1 MSKNLVLYILALTLV
16 ACGTPKKAADN
27 SDNGLGDTSQGQHSG
42 GGDNPNVS
50 GSDCAAKSP
59 NAFISS
65 DGKMC
70 LVPTT
75 VNIPDNT
82 RVGRVLVDGNFHE
95 GKYLVSA
102 GTNSAV
108 ILLFNGH
115 RVAVANFRGLI
126 GTGGTGPLV
135 FQILD
140 PTHSQATATTWECLD
155 GNMHAVFC
163 NDGVIP

>member
-1 MSKNLVLYILALTLV
+1 MSKNLVLLFLAFTLA
-16 ACGTPKKAADN
+16 ACGTPKKSADN
-27 SDNGLGDTSQGQHSG
+27 NSDPGIGGTDQGQHA
-42 GGDNPNVS
+42 GGDNPNVNN
-50 GSDCAAKSP
+50 GDCAAKSP

-75 VNIPDNT
+75 VSIPDNT

-95 GKYLVSA
+95 GKFLVSS

-108 ILLFNGH
+108 VLLFNGH
-115 RVAVANFRGLI
+115 RIALANFRGLI
-126 GTGGTGPLV
+126 GSGGSGQLV

-140 PTHSQATATTWECLD
+140 PTHSQTTATTWECLD